1 MLRSGLL
8 ILLRLVLLAD
18 VVDGYSVIESVSVA
32 LDHVWQPHAL
42 GAALRCAALR
52 CHSSLPKQHTIA
64 VANDSVSSLGASVR
78 RALTACVATVYG

>member
-1 MLRSGLL
+1 MLRSGLW

-42 GAALRCAALR
+42 GAALRCAATRR
-52 CHSSLPKQHTIA
+52 CQSNTIA